1 LNTQTERLEKQIA
14 RLTVQVEPSK
24 WENAK
29 SKAATAL
36 SKRYKIPGFR
46 KGKAPYNIVV
56 RYLGEPAIV
65 EAAVESFGNEVYRDA
80 LEQAQIR
87 PYASGSLEDFKLEP
101 QPTYIFTVPLQPE
114 VELGQYRDV
123 RQDYT
128 APTVTE
134 EQVDQSMRRLQ
145 QRQAVVADSENPVQ
159 MGDRITVDLKSEFA
173 DGEELSEEDDESA
186 DVAGG
191 APKKGDNFL
200 HRHDAVLNLDT
211 IVEPIMPGFSDKM
224 VGAALNESREFE
236 LTVPSDDEE
245 YANINGRT
253 VQFSVTVKKIQS
265 VTLPELNDE
274 FAAEITKNDEN
285 PLTLTA
291 LRDRTRADLEKE
303 ANQSAQNAFA
313 ERVLDEIVSGATV
326 AFPDAMVTDRVHEI
340 LEDLDRSLRQQ
351 GVSLETYQ
359 KVTGT
364 THEQLHEQY
373 HEEAVRSLRR
383 TLVLGELML
392 AERIRIVNADIEDEI
407 NRMLLQFGE
416 HAASFRQYLNTPQQ
430 RESIANT
437 LLYNRIM
444 ERLALIGQGTA
455 PELPGDEAVIEA
467 VEETE
472 TQNVSGDA

>member
-1 LNTQTERLEKQIA
+1 MI
-14 RLTVQVEPSK
+14 
-24 WENAK
+24 
-29 SKAATAL
+29 
-36 SKRYKIPGFR
+36 
-46 KGKAPYNIVV
+46 
-56 RYLGEPAIV
+56 
-65 EAAVESFGNEVYRDA
+65 
-80 LEQAQIR
+80 
-87 PYASGSLEDFKLEP
+87 
-101 QPTYIFTVPLQPE
+101 
-114 VELGQYRDV
+114 
-123 RQDYT
+123 
-128 APTVTE
+128 
-134 EQVDQSMRRLQ
+134 
-145 QRQAVVADSENPVQ
+145 
-159 MGDRITVDLKSEFA
+159 
-173 DGEELSEEDDESA
+173 
-186 DVAGG
+186 
-191 APKKGDNFL
+191 
-200 HRHDAVLNLDT
+200 
-211 IVEPIMPGFSDKM
+211 
-224 VGAALNESREFE
+224 
-236 LTVPSDDEE
+236 
-245 YANINGRT
+245 
-253 VQFSVTVKKIQS
+253 
-265 VTLPELNDE
+265 
-274 FAAEITKNDEN
+274 
-285 PLTLTA
+285 
-291 LRDRTRADLEKE
+291 
-303 ANQSAQNAFA
+303 
-313 ERVLDEIVSGATV
+313 
-326 AFPDAMVTDRVHEI
+326 TDRVHEI